1 MATRKKRNKGK
12 NIVLTFLGII
22 IIGLIVLLGLYLTPN
37 FKFENNNS
45 DVDKNAVQDKED
57 NEEKMEVSEGGGAAS
72 ITYSNIINIKKEEK
86 QINLYLKNPNKSRE
100 KMILEIMLE
109 HDDKEIKIG
118 ESKLIP
124 PGYEIR
130 KLSLSNEDLEKGNY
144 KGYIKVYFVS
154 EKTNKKEIVDTKIN
168 VDITVE

>member
-1 MATRKKRNKGK
+1 
-12 NIVLTFLGII
+12 
-22 IIGLIVLLGLYLTPN
+22 
-37 FKFENNNS
+37 
-45 DVDKNAVQDKED
+45 
-57 NEEKMEVSEGGGAAS
+57 MEVSEGGGAAS